1 MKNWKDNLSF
11 VLVEPREPGNIGAS
25 ARAMKNMGFMDLCVV
40 NPPPF
45 TDEARW
51 FARNAHDVLESA
63 SSFATL
69 GDALRGRSVV
79 VGATR
84 RKGKN
89 RGAFLSVEEGAKRI
103 AALAECNKVA
113 ILFGRED
120 KGLLNEEVE
129 ECSLLLT
136 IPTSEEQPSLN
147 LAQAV
152 LIVAYELSRVEYRGS
167 NPAGEVRRLVDHGDL
182 VSLYARISRALELL
196 GYMPAGD
203 RDLGKAIMQN
213 LKHFVSRAGITE
225 WEMQMLHG
233 ICSQVEKVIQGGK
246 E

>member
-25 ARAMKNMGFMDLCVV
+25 ARAMKNMGFRDLCVV

-51 FARNAHDVLESA
+51 FARNAHDVLDSA
-63 SSFATL
+63 VSFATL
-69 GDALRGRSVV
+69 GDALRDRSVV

-103 AALAECNKVA
+103 AELAQCNKVA

-136 IPTSEEQPSLN
+136 IPTSDEQPSLN
-147 LAQAV
+147 LGQAV
-152 LIVAYELSRVEYRGS
+152 LIVAYELSRVKYRES
-167 NPAGEVRRLVDHGDL
+167 SSEEVRRLVDHGDL
-182 VSLYARISRALELL
+182 VALYARISRALELL
-196 GYMPAGD
+196 GYMPAGN

-213 LKHFVSRAGITE
+213 LKHFIGRAGITE

-233 ICSQVEKVIQGGK
+233 ICSQVEKVIKGEK
-246 E
+246 EE